1 MIENLRKIK
10 SIKLNYDLG
19 KKTWFGTGGKS
30 TLFFIADSVDI
41 LKMIIRVTKR
51 IIPILIIGS
60 GSNIL
65 VRDGGF
71 KGIVIKLGKNFKQ
84 IELDKKKSTVS
95 VGSGVKD
102 SEFSKFCLQEGIC
115 GFEFLSG
122 IPGTIGGN
130 LKMNAGCYGGNISDN
145 LIECKI
151 LNDDLNNFKNNF
163 NSLVTHSL
171 SLYGKSFYLSKSL
184 EQQIINFAALTN
196 FVAIKGGLLKKEQML
211 SGDMAD
217 IFSNL
222 YLAISVKYYDRNS
235 KASSILT
242 EYVINRLLNENQI
255 KINKVIDNLGYERY
269 LLQHLKKNVK
279 NISYEDERKV
289 FDEVMSNN
297 HLI

>member
-10 SIKLNYDLG
+10 SMKLNYDLG

-41 LKMIIRVTKR
+41 LKMIIKVTKR

-71 KGIVIKLGKNFKQ
+71 KGIAIKLGKNFKQ
-84 IELDKKKSTVS
+84 IELDKNKSTVS

-151 LNDDLNNFKNNF
+151 LNDDLNII
-163 NSLVTHSL
+163 T
-171 SLYGKSFYLSKSL
+171 LSKEAIKFQYRRSSFTSSQVIL
-184 EQQIINFAALTN
+184 NAKFSYKKSNKIIIKKKIDEISRKRKKTQPIASRTGGSTFINPPNKQVWKLIDAINFRGKKVGGAQVSKVHSN
-196 FVAIKGGLLKKEQML
+196 FLINND
-211 SGDMAD
+211 S
-217 IFSNL
+217 
-222 YLAISVKYYDRNS
+222 
-235 KASSILT
+235 ASSMDIEILG
-242 EYVINRLLNENQI
+242 EEIRKVI
-255 KINKVIDNLGYERY
+255 KIKFNINLKWELVRVGEFKKV
-269 LLQHLKKNVK
+269 
-279 NISYEDERKV
+279 
-289 FDEVMSNN
+289 
-297 HLI
+297 